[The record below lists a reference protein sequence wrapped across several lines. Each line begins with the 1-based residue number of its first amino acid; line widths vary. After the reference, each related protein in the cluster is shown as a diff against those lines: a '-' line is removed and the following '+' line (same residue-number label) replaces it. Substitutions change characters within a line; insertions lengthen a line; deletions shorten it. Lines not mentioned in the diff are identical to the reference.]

1 MSKIIEDINIIIK
14 EEKLDWFDVACNLT
28 YGMTICE
35 IDNNSDIEKSF
46 KEYII
51 KNDSYHTTQEE
62 TKINLKKYVVEEVEN
77 WAEDLRNI
85 VIEPARFLTD
95 PGNCLQVNKKKINRI
110 IDYLEDKVI
119 KSYLLINPNIKKE
132 DYLYEYLYTESD
144 ITGCI
149 RCYET
154 NDIRFI
160 ISFTGND

>member
-1 MSKIIEDINIIIK
+1 M
-14 EEKLDWFDVACNLT
+14 
-28 YGMTICE
+28 
-35 IDNNSDIEKSF
+35 
-46 KEYII
+46 
-51 KNDSYHTTQEE
+51 
-62 TKINLKKYVVEEVEN
+62 VEEINN
-77 WAEDLRNI
+77 WTEDLRNI
-85 VIEPARFLTD
+85 VIEPALYLTD
-95 PGNCLQVNKKKINRI
+95 PSNCLQVNKNKINRI

-119 KSYLLINPNIKKE
+119 KSYLLINPNIKKG